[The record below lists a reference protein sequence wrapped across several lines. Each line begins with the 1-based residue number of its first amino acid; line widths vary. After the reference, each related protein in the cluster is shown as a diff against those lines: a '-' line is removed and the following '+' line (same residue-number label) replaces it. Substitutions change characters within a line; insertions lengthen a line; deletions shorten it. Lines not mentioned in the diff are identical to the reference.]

1 MSDLDIDGL
10 VKRLETWGTAA
21 ALGKHFLGSK
31 TAREDCAEAA
41 AAIRELQAE
50 LEDVRHSLR
59 SWEVEAGESG

>member
-1 MSDLDIDGL
+1 MSDRDYDGL
-10 VKRLETWGTAA
+10 VKRLEE
-21 ALGKHFLGSK
+21 
-31 TAREDCAEAA
+31 TARFPNTLRQDWTREMAEAA

>member
-1 MSDLDIDGL
+1 MSDRDIDGL
-10 VKRLETWGTAA
+10 VKRLIGPQSAEVDYATRT
-21 ALGKHFLGSK
+21 
-31 TAREDCAEAA
+31 EAA